1 MAGVAGLEAGSGG
14 ARRVA
19 AAGVTRLVLD
29 TNVWLDWLVFDEP
42 ALGPL
47 RAAHAAGRVEVVMDQ
62 ACEAELASVLAYDL
76 GKHTIGAEA
85 QATCIE
91 RCRRIARRI
100 DATVGET
107 AAAATSAAATTG
119 AGPAVPGTSGLPRCR
134 DPHDQKFLE
143 LALAAQADVLVTKD
157 QALLELARRKLPF
170 RIAPPQ
176 ALGAL

>member
-1 MAGVAGLEAGSGG
+1 M
-14 ARRVA
+14 
-19 AAGVTRLVLD
+19 AGVTRLVLD

-42 ALGPL
+42 ALAPL
-47 RAAHAAGRVEVVMDQ
+47 RAAHAAGRVEVVMDD

-85 QATCIE
+85 QAKCLE
-91 RCRRIARRI
+91 RCRRIARRV
-100 DATVGET
+100 DATLGET
-107 AAAATSAAATTG
+107 AAASTSAATATSEVAAAG
-119 AGPAVPGTSGLPRCR
+119 AGSGAPGAASLPRCR

-170 RIAPPQ
+170 RIAPPH
-176 ALGAL
+176 ALDAL